1 MRAGRPFRRA
11 EDGDAADAH
20 ARLKAM
26 VAFRS
31 RQFAY
36 ENALARWTML
46 GCAVLV
52 GLVLAAGAAWGESG
66 SGAGMWILGAS
77 LVAVCLL
84 PLWTP
89 LTVTVEDA
97 VVSVSL
103 AGVLRRR
110 IPLED
115 VVGVQTRTYHPL
127 REFGGWGW
135 RWGLTHRHARAYT
148 TTGDTAVV
156 LSLRDGEEVY
166 LGVADESGLER
177 ALVSRIGS

>member
-1 MRAGRPFRRA
+1 
-11 EDGDAADAH
+11 
-20 ARLKAM
+20 M

-31 RQFAY
+31 RQFAHQ
-36 ENALARWTML
+36 NPVARWTML

-52 GLVLAAGAAWGESG
+52 ALVLAAGAAWGESG
-66 SGAGMWILGAS
+66 SAAGMWILGAS

-97 VVSVSL
+97 VLSVSL
-103 AGVLRRR
+103 AGILRRR
-110 IPLED
+110 IPLGEVD
-115 VVGVQTRTYHPL
+115 GVQTRTYHPL

-135 RWGLTHRHARAYT
+135 RWGLTHRYARAYT

-156 LSLRDGEEVY
+156 LSLRNGEQVY

-177 ALVSRIGS
+177 VLQARIGS